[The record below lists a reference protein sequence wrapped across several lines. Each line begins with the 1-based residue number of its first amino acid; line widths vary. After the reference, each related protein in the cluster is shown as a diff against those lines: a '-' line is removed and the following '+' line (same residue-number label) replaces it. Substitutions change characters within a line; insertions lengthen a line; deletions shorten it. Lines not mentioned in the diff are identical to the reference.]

1 MSYVWQK
8 GNLVG
13 PPLKIPF
20 MGPFLDSIYPKFSNY
35 KRQWASGELSCV
47 SVFHKYAPLVIPPFP
62 GLPFAGFS
70 FPARP
75 HVTQH

>member
-8 GNLVG
+8 GAIVG
-13 PPLKIPF
+13 PPMKIPF

-47 SVFHKYAPLVIPPFP
+47 SVFHKYDSPYLPLFPPSP
-62 GLPFAGFS
+62 HLP
-70 FPARP
+70 
-75 HVTQH
+75 